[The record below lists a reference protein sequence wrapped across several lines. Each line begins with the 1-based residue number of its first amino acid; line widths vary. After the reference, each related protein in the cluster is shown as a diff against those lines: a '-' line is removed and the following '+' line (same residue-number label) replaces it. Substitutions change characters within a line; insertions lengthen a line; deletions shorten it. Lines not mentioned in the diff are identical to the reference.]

1 MGSVLLRGLVAGALA
16 GLAAGLF
23 FLAAGE
29 PLIERALTHE
39 TRSDAVEVFTRPVQQ
54 VGLIAGTVLY
64 GASVGGVFSVV
75 FAFVAP
81 RLRTG
86 SAWNRAIRLGAVAF
100 LTVWLVPFLKYPSNP
115 PAVGA
120 PETVH
125 YRTGLYL
132 AILVVSVLASIGAYL
147 GARRLEQR
155 GLPPHVREPLAAAAY
170 LAVVGLSFVVLPGNP
185 DPVSI
190 PASLLWSARLVSA
203 GGQFLLWFVLAA
215 VLGVLAERDGRRVLR
230 EAPPVRFGS

>member
-29 PLIERALTHE
+29 PLIERALTYE
-39 TRSDAVEVFTRPVQQ
+39 TRSGAVEVFTRAVQR
-54 VGLIAGTVLY
+54 VGLVAGTVLY
-64 GASVGGVFSVV
+64 GASLGGVFSVV

-86 SAWNRAIRLGAVAF
+86 SAWDRAIRFGALAF
-100 LTVWLVPFLKYPSNP
+100 LTLWLVPFLKYPSNP
-115 PAVGA
+115 PAVGD
-120 PETVH
+120 PETVP

-132 AILVVSVLASIGAYL
+132 AMLGVSVLASAGACL
-147 GARRLEQR
+147 GARRLEER
-155 GLPPHVREPLAAAAY
+155 GLPPHVREPLAAVAY
-170 LAVVGLSFVVLPGNP
+170 LAVVGLAFMVLPGNP

-190 PASLLWSARLVSA
+190 PASLLWNARLVSA

-230 EAPPVRFGS
+230 EAPAVRFGS